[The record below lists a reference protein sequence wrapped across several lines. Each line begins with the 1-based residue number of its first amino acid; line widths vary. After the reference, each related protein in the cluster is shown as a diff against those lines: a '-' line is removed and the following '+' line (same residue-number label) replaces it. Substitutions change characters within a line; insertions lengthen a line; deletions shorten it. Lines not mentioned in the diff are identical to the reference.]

1 MLWPGVVRWY
11 IIKYP
16 WLDGIGLPK
25 YGSIIFSFKNSL
37 SVLQE
42 LSSNVSKIDILY
54 KLLQNKFEQF
64 SCKMKEQFCVKD
76 KGFNQFDIAFIICKI
91 KSCLSPM
98 RFKHDTM
105 WYCLNPFESLP
116 EICFARV
123 GPKFEPCYV
132 SLQVVVLSEA
142 TYNVHA
148 WIQLPCQQI
157 SSPCIKHDFLNC
169 CKGSIQPH
177 PIFCC
182 LLALSLSPFMYRCRS
197 LRKVMLC
204 TCLDTADTSTK
215 EFPTSNYSFFH
226 KPTQKIDLPAG
237 PKFEPF
243 YISLQVAAQ
252 SDATYV
258 PGYSWHVNKRVPD
271 GNINY
276 SCHGS
281 AQSAQPSHQLLG
293 REGHLWQWGHL
304 WKQNYWQY
312 SLQADNSFHRPNSNS
327 YPGRYTGSAYTSAG
341 RVLTFVW
348 S

>member
-197 LRKVMLC
+197 LRKVMLR

-215 EFPTSNYSFFH
+215 EFPTATS
-226 KPTQKIDLPAG
+226 TTPA
-237 PKFEPF
+237 
-243 YISLQVAAQ
+243 
-252 SDATYV
+252 T
-258 PGYSWHVNKRVPD
+258 
-271 GNINY
+271 
-276 SCHGS
+276 
-281 AQSAQPSHQLLG
+281 AQPSQPS
-293 REGHLWQWGHL
+293 QATS
-304 WKQNYWQY
+304 Y
-312 SLQADNSFHRPNSNS
+312 SAEKAIYDNGDIFGNKTTDNTVYRQTIAFTDQIPIPIPEDIPGLPIHRPGEYSPS
-327 YPGRYTGSAYTSAG
+327 YDRRSTRG
-341 RVLTFVW
+341 
-348 S
+348 